1 MIFQNLFKINY
12 FFKIYKKNEIILNI
26 WKKLDIKN
34 LIKRTRKNK
43 EKELLK
49 LLESYMNYIKFD
61 RELTVVYLNYDI
73 YLKHKIK
80 KYKELIPFLELI
92 LNI

>member
-1 MIFQNLFKINY
+1 ME
-12 FFKIYKKNEIILNI
+12 EIRY
-26 WKKLDIKN
+26 KN

-73 YLKHKIK
+73 DENNELYLKHKT
-80 KYKELIPFLELI
+80 
-92 LNI
+92 